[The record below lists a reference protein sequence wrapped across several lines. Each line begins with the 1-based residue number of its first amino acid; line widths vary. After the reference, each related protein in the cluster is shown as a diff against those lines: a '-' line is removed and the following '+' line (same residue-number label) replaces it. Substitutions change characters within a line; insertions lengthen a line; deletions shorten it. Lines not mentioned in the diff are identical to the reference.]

1 VTTDTAVNGPSRLP
15 ILMYH
20 GLHADAD
27 SRGRFDSV
35 YSVTPDAFAR
45 QLDWIQAQGYRC
57 LLLDEAMQQRG
68 DRSVVISF
76 DDGDVSNI
84 EVALPLLLER
94 GMKAEFFI
102 TTGFIG
108 ATGMLSA
115 DDVRQLAAAGM
126 GIGSH
131 GCSHA
136 FLEDLDT
143 TALMSELDDSRCRLQ
158 ALSRRP
164 VEAIALPGGRGGERE
179 LLAAQA
185 LGYHHLLGSVP
196 GPNLRARGD
205 CFLQRLAVTRN
216 LGLEDFAAMVRWRG
230 LSPRLLKARHAALS
244 LPKRVLGNKGY
255 ERLRERLL

>member
-1 VTTDTAVNGPSRLP
+1 MSEEAAKGPARLP

-27 SRGRFDSV
+27 SRGRFDPV
-35 YSVTPDAFAR
+35 YSLAPDRFAR

-57 LLLDEAMQQRG
+57 MLLDEAMQQRG
-68 DRSVVISF
+68 DRALVISF
-76 DDGDVSNI
+76 DDGDLSNI

-94 GMKAEFFI
+94 GMKAEFYI
-102 TTGFIG
+102 TTAFIG
-108 ATGMLSA
+108 ATGMVSA

-164 VEAIALPGGRGGERE
+164 VDAIALPGGRGGERE
-179 LLAAQA
+179 LIAAQS
-185 LGYHHLLGSVP
+185 LGYRHVLGSVP
-196 GPNLRARGD
+196 GCNLRTRGD
-205 CFLQRLAVTRN
+205 RCLQRLAITRH
-216 LGLEDFAAMVRWRG
+216 LDMDDFAALVRWQG
-230 LSPRLLKARHAALS
+230 LTPRWLQARHAALS
-244 LPKRVLGNKGY
+244 LPKRVLGNHGY
-255 ERLRERLL
+255 QRLRERLL

>member
-1 VTTDTAVNGPSRLP
+1 
-15 ILMYH
+15 MYH
-20 GLHADAD
+20 GLHVDAD
-27 SRGRFDSV
+27 SRGRFDPV
-35 YSVTPDAFAR
+35 YSVAPDTFAR
-45 QLDWIQAQGYRC
+45 QLDWIQAQGFRC

-68 DRSVVISF
+68 DRTVVISF
-76 DDGDVSNI
+76 DDGDLSNV
-84 EVALPLLLER
+84 EVALPLLIER
-94 GMKAEFFI
+94 GLKAEFFI

-136 FLEDLDT
+136 FLEDMDT

-164 VEAIALPGGRGGERE
+164 VDAIALPGGRGGERE
-179 LLAAQA
+179 LQAAQR
-185 LGYHHLLGSVP
+185 LGYRHLLGSVP
-196 GPNLRARGD
+196 GPNLRVRGD
-205 CFLQRLAVTRN
+205 RCLQRLAITRN
-216 LGLEDFAAMVRWRG
+216 LGMQDFAALVRWKG
-230 LSPRLLKARHAALS
+230 LSPRLQQVRHAALG

>member
-1 VTTDTAVNGPSRLP
+1 
-15 ILMYH
+15 MYH
-20 GLHADAD
+20 GLHVDAD
-27 SRGRFDSV
+27 SRGRFDPV
-35 YSVTPDAFAR
+35 YSVAPDTFAR
-45 QLDWIQAQGYRC
+45 QLDWIQAQGFRC

-68 DRSVVISF
+68 DRAVVISF
-76 DDGDVSNI
+76 DDGDLSNV

-94 GMKAEFFI
+94 GLKAEFFI

-136 FLEDLDT
+136 FLEDMDT

-164 VEAIALPGGRGGERE
+164 VDAIALPGGRGGERE
-179 LLAAQA
+179 LQAAQR
-185 LGYHHLLGSVP
+185 LGYRHLLGSVP
-196 GPNLRARGD
+196 GPNLRVRGD
-205 CFLQRLAVTRN
+205 RCLQRLAITRN
-216 LGLEDFAAMVRWRG
+216 LGMQDFAALVRWKG
-230 LSPRLLKARHAALS
+230 LSPRLQQVRHAALG

>member
-1 VTTDTAVNGPSRLP
+1 MTTDAVSGPARLP

-20 GLHADAD
+20 GLHVDAD
-27 SRGRFDSV
+27 SRGRFDPV
-35 YSVTPDAFAR
+35 YSVEPDRFAR
-45 QLDWIQAQGYRC
+45 QLDWIQAQGLRSM
-57 LLLDEAMQQRG
+57 LLDEAMQQRG
-68 DRSVVISF
+68 DRAVVISF
-76 DDGDVSNI
+76 DDGDVSNV
-84 EVALPLLLER
+84 EVALPQLLER

-115 DDVRQLAAAGM
+115 DEVRELAAAGM

-179 LLAAQA
+179 LRAAQS
-185 LGYHHLLGSVP
+185 LGYQHLLGSVP

-205 CFLQRLAVTRN
+205 CCLQRLAITRN
-216 LGLEDFAAMVRWRG
+216 LGMDDFAALVRWQG
-230 LSPRLLKARHAALS
+230 LSPRLLQARHAALS